1 MKQITIWS
9 DENNVFTLESQII
22 DTELT
27 LVISDLNDDAD
38 IKLNFS
44 YILEIQNSVV
54 KIVTSK
60 NQSFKKALLATNN
73 ATLTHSI
80 GKTKIQETVLTRQ
93 EFCRRLMRLRSELK
107 NS

>member
-27 LVISDLNDDAD
+27 LVISDLNDDTD

-44 YILEIQNSVV
+44 YILEIHNSVV
-54 KIVTSK
+54 KIVTEDG
-60 NQSFKKALLATNN
+60 
-73 ATLTHSI
+73 LTHDYPIYFDGGAIITNSKIEGGIQFNGGLVTNCKIEGSI
-80 GKTKIQETVLTRQ
+80 R
-93 EFCRRLMRLRSELK
+93 FDY
-107 NS
+107 